1 MELKKDL
8 LEKKEKS
15 IFSIIYSI
23 VVLLFILILWIAN
36 TTNQLRWV
44 YVVFIPSAI
53 LNLTNGFGIHFES
66 LFGKAFVE
74 IDEDSISIK
83 LGIREKEQTVFWKD
97 IKTVEHKLNKLQI
110 HTIDNKIQTI
120 DLSKSNF
127 KLKNEIRE
135 VINSIANEKKIKII
149 DLQ

>member
-1 MELKKDL
+1 M
-8 LEKKEKS
+8 
-15 IFSIIYSI
+15 
-23 VVLLFILILWIAN
+23 ILWIAN
-36 TTNQLRWV
+36 HTNQLRWA
-44 YVVFIPSAI
+44 YVIVFVPSAI
-53 LNLTNGFGIHFES
+53 LNLINGFDFES

-74 IDEDSISIK
+74 IEEDLISLK

-110 HTIDNKIQTI
+110 HTIDNKIQII

-135 VINSIANEKKIKII
+135 VINSLSNEKKIKII